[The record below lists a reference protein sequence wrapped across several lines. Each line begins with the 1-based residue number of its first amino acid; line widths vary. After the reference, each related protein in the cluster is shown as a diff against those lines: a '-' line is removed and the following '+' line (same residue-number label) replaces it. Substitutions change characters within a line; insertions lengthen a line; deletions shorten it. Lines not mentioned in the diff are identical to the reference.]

1 MSFGRLVGKWGILQ
15 QKLCCSLKRNSD
27 IPVACGRL
35 HNFVLLYNDTEFEQ
49 PYKSSPSMPSG
60 FEYRPTRVEDRE
72 DREDFIENS
81 VLGTS
86 RNRDII
92 VDFIRNEKF
101 TRPRYNLARNAG
113 NVDGNDSNVL
123 FYTVI

>member
-1 MSFGRLVGKWGILQ
+1 
-15 QKLCCSLKRNSD
+15 
-27 IPVACGRL
+27 
-35 HNFVLLYNDTEFEQ
+35 
-49 PYKSSPSMPSG
+49 MPSG
-60 FEYRPTRVEDRE
+60 FEYRPTRVEDR
-72 DREDFIENS
+72 DDVDNFIENS

-86 RNRDII
+86 RNRDSI
-92 VDFIRNEKF
+92 VDFIKNEKF